1 MLYGRCS
8 RAGAAAELWQCRQRR
23 RIDVLVQHHGPG
35 VHAELWCMN
44 NFIEMSK
51 RHLADRQHHTTF
63 RFYEELNDFLAP
75 ERRKIAFDYAFN
87 GTPSVKDSIEA
98 IGVPHPE
105 VDLILVDDV
114 SVGFDHQLTGGERV
128 AVYPMFERVDIAPLA
143 RLRPEPLREPRF
155 VLDVHLGK
163 LARYL
168 RLLGFD
174 TIYDRSYVDATIV
187 AVSVDERRIILT
199 RDKGLLK
206 HKEVSRGYWLRNI
219 QPRLQIAEVIE
230 VFDLRRA
237 VRVFSRCM
245 ICNHALEVVNET
257 DVRDALPTGLRGQ
270 FEQVSQCPGCE
281 RLYWPG
287 SHYDRLVDL
296 VQDLIFG

>member
-1 MLYGRCS
+1 
-8 RAGAAAELWQCRQRR
+8 
-23 RIDVLVQHHGPG
+23 
-35 VHAELWCMN
+35 
-44 NFIEMSK
+44 MSDNP
-51 RHLADRQHHTTF
+51 RHVSTF
-63 RFYEELNDFLAP
+63 RFYEELNDFLPP
-75 ERRKIAFDYAFN
+75 ERRKVAFEFAFN
-87 GTPSVKDSIEA
+87 GTPSVKDCIEA

-114 SVGFDHQLTGGERV
+114 SVGFDHLLKGRERV
-128 AVYPMFERVDIAPLA
+128 AVYPVFERLDISPINH
-143 RLRPEPLREPRF
+143 LRPRPLRESRF

-174 TIYDRSYVDATIV
+174 ASYDRAYDDFTLAAISRK
-187 AVSVDERRIILT
+187 ERRILLT

-206 HKEVSRGYWLRNI
+206 RKEVTRGYWLRNT
-219 QPRLQIAEVIE
+219 QPRLQIAEVVE
-230 VFDLRRA
+230 ALDLRSA

-245 ICNHALEVVNET
+245 VCNHPLETIDESI
-257 DVRDALPTGLRGQ
+257 VRDELPAGLRGRLGRISRCQ
-270 FEQVSQCPGCE
+270 GCD

-296 VQDLIFG
+296 VTSLISSDAYLSRRAGAPD

>member
-1 MLYGRCS
+1 MGK
-8 RAGAAAELWQCRQRR
+8 QRSV
-23 RIDVLVQHHGPG
+23 DCQ
-35 VHAELWCMN
+35 
-44 NFIEMSK
+44 
-51 RHLADRQHHTTF
+51 QHTTF
-63 RFYEELNDFLAP
+63 RFYEELNDFLPP

-98 IGVPHPE
+98 MGVPHPE

-114 SVGFDHQLTGGERV
+114 SVGFDHLLSGGERV
-128 AVYPMFERVDIAPLA
+128 AVYPVFERVDIAPLS

-174 TIYDRSYVDATIV
+174 TIYDRDYGDATIV
-187 AVSVDERRIILT
+187 AISVEERRLILT

-206 HKEVSRGYWLRNI
+206 RREVTRGYWLRNT
-219 QPRLQIAEVIE
+219 QPRRQIAEVVE
-230 VFDLRRA
+230 VFDLHGA

-245 ICNHALEVVNET
+245 VCNHILETVEESC
-257 DVRDALPTGLRGQ
+257 VRDALPEGLRGQ
-270 FEQVSQCPGCE
+270 FKRISRCRGCC

-296 VQDLIFG
+296 VGNLISG

>member
-1 MLYGRCS
+1 
-8 RAGAAAELWQCRQRR
+8 
-23 RIDVLVQHHGPG
+23 
-35 VHAELWCMN
+35 MN

-114 SVGFDHQLTGGERV
+114 SVGF
-128 AVYPMFERVDIAPLA
+128 ERVDIAPLA

-174 TIYDRSYVDATIV
+174 TIYDRSYGDATIV
-187 AVSVDERRIILT
+187 DVSTDERRIILT

-219 QPRLQIAEVIE
+219 QPRLQIAEGIE

-245 ICNHALEVVNET
+245 MCNHVLEIVDET
-257 DVRDALPTGLRGQ
+257 DVRDALPAGVRGQ
-270 FEQVSQCPGCE
+270 FEQVSRCPGCE

>member
-1 MLYGRCS
+1 MKISTEMGK
-8 RAGAAAELWQCRQRR
+8 QRSV
-23 RIDVLVQHHGPG
+23 DCQ
-35 VHAELWCMN
+35 
-44 NFIEMSK
+44 
-51 RHLADRQHHTTF
+51 QHTTF
-63 RFYEELNDFLAP
+63 RFYEELNDFLP
-75 ERRKIAFDYAFN
+75 PDRRKLAFDYAFN

-114 SVGFDHQLTGGERV
+114 SVGFDHLLSGGERV
-128 AVYPMFERVDIAPLA
+128 AVYPMFERVDITPLT

-174 TIYDRSYVDATIV
+174 TIYDRDYVDATI
-187 AVSVDERRIILT
+187 AAISIEERRLILT

-206 HKEVSRGYWLRNI
+206 RKEVTRGYWLRNI
-219 QPRLQIAEVIE
+219 QPRLQIAEVVE
-230 VFDLRRA
+230 VFDLRRV

-245 ICNHALEVVNET
+245 VCNHTLETANEAH
-257 DVRDALPTGLRGQ
+257 VRDALPAGLRGQ
-270 FEQVSQCPGCE
+270 FERVSRCPGCR

-296 VQDLIFG
+296 VRSLISG

>member
-1 MLYGRCS
+1 MDSQDRKRRCCES
-8 RAGAAAELWQCRQRR
+8 HLIDRATGGC
-23 RIDVLVQHHGPG
+23 QHH
-35 VHAELWCMN
+35 
-44 NFIEMSK
+44 S
-51 RHLADRQHHTTF
+51 TF
-63 RFYEELNDFLAP
+63 RFYEELNDFLP
-75 ERRKIAFDYAFN
+75 PDRRKIAFDYAFN

-114 SVGFDHQLTGGERV
+114 SVGFDRLLLGGERV
-128 AVYPMFERVDIAPLA
+128 AVYPMFERVDIARLS

-163 LARYL
+163 LTRYL

-174 TIYDRSYVDATIV
+174 SVYDRSYVDATI
-187 AVSVDERRIILT
+187 AAISVKERRLILT

-206 HKEVSRGYWLRNI
+206 RKEVTRGYWLRNI

-230 VFDLRRA
+230 VFDLHRV

-245 ICNHALEVVNET
+245 VCNHTLETVKET
-257 DVRDALPTGLRGQ
+257 HVRDALPAGLRGR
-270 FEQVSQCPGCE
+270 FERVSRCPSCE

-287 SHYDRLVDL
+287 SHYDRLMDL
-296 VQDLIFG
+296 VRNLISG

>member
-1 MLYGRCS
+1 MQISTDLGEQNSVNC
-8 RAGAAAELWQCRQRR
+8 QQR
-23 RIDVLVQHHGPG
+23 
-35 VHAELWCMN
+35 
-44 NFIEMSK
+44 S
-51 RHLADRQHHTTF
+51 TF
-63 RFYEELNDFLAP
+63 RFYEELNDFLP
-75 ERRKIAFDYAFN
+75 PDRRKVAFDYAFN

-105 VDLILVDDV
+105 VDLILVNGL
-114 SVGFDHQLTGGERV
+114 SVGFDYLLKGGERV
-128 AVYPMFERVDIAPLA
+128 AVYPMFERVDIAPLT
-143 RLRPEPLREPRF
+143 RLRSEPLREPRF

-174 TIYDRSYVDATIV
+174 TIYDRSYVDATI
-187 AVSVDERRIILT
+187 AAISVKERRLILT

-206 HKEVSRGYWLRNI
+206 RKEVTRGYWLRNI

-230 VFDLRRA
+230 VFDLRRV

-245 ICNHALEVVNET
+245 ICNHSLETVNEAL
-257 DVRDALPTGLRGQ
+257 VRDALPAGLRGQ
-270 FEQVSQCPGCE
+270 FERVSRCPGCE

-296 VQDLIFG
+296 VRNLTSA

>member
-23 RIDVLVQHHGPG
+23 RIDVLVQHPGLG

-230 VFDLRRA
+230 VFDLRRT

-245 ICNHALEVVNET
+245 ICNDTLEIVDET
-257 DVRDALPTGLRGQ
+257 DVRDALPVGLRGQ
-270 FEQVSQCPGCE
+270 FEQVSRCPGCE